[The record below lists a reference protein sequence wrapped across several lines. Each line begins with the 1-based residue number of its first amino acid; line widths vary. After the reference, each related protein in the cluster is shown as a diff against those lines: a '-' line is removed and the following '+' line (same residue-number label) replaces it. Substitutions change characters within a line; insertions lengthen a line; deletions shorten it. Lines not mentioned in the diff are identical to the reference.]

1 MNDVQ
6 NIDLPMAL
14 ESRKGRWYC
23 ERRSNFADRSNH
35 LARRSDHSRT
45 ELKGL
50 VLDTATQIVAQEG
63 LNALTA
69 RKIASEIGYSPGSIY
84 NVVEDLDELIG
95 LVNEG
100 TMRRLNADLAAIEMT
115 GNALADAGQVLDVYI
130 KFRNDHSGLWE
141 ANLNH
146 AVRKDVQ
153 QPAGYIE
160 QTEVSFEIAARAIG
174 PAFDGDAAKVQL
186 AVRVLWASLQGI
198 FSVSNSATVF
208 QDGTDSQRQMA
219 DNLVE
224 TYLRGVA
231 AG

>member
-1 MNDVQ
+1 M
-6 NIDLPMAL
+6 
-14 ESRKGRWYC
+14 
-23 ERRSNFADRSNH
+23 
-35 LARRSDHSRT
+35 ARRSDHSRT

-50 VLDTATQIVAQEG
+50 VLETATRIIAEQG
-63 LNALTA
+63 LSALTA

-100 TMRRLNADLAAIEMT
+100 TMRKLNTDLAAIDMT

-130 KFRNDHSGLWE
+130 KFRNEHSGLWE

-146 AVRKDVQ
+146 AVRQDVQ
-153 QPAGYIE
+153 QPAGYVE
-160 QTEVSFEIAARAIG
+160 QTEVSFKIAARAIG
-174 PAFDGDAAKVQL
+174 PAFNGDIAKTQL

-198 FSVSNSATVF
+198 FSVSDSATVF
-208 QDGTDSQRQMA
+208 QDGVDSQRQMA

-224 TYLRGVA
+224 TYLKGVS